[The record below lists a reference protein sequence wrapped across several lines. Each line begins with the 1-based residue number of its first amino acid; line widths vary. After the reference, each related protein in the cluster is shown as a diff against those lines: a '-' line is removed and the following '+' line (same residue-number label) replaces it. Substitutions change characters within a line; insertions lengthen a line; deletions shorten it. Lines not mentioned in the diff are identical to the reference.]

1 MLLSA
6 FDFNALKDM
15 LNPYGYIFAIVAAV
29 LLFILII
36 VVIASAVKAGRLKRE
51 NAKLRERAES
61 DERKLADIA
70 RALPTDLAPARQEE
84 RTEKQAI
91 AQESAIAEAEPE
103 KQPEEIKEEPAAAE
117 QEEPQSDEET
127 PSAIEEEP
135 DEESEAVREEEA
147 AEEEPTAPIKE
158 KVIEEKRPVSKSSA
172 SKSSAAAKS
181 AATRAAIAKS
191 TTPPEADQNK
201 YTVKYDRAK
210 GNWIVVKN
218 GNSRPTR
225 RVATKAEALAIAK
238 ELADASGATLSVHK
252 KDGKFQKQ

>member
-29 LLFILII
+29 LLLILII

-70 RALPTDLAPARQEE
+70 RALPTDPAPARQEE

-91 AQESAIAEAEPE
+91 AQESAIAETEPE

-127 PSAIEEEP
+127 PSAI
-135 DEESEAVREEEA
+135 
-147 AEEEPTAPIKE
+147 
-158 KVIEEKRPVSKSSA
+158 
-172 SKSSAAAKS
+172 
-181 AATRAAIAKS
+181 
-191 TTPPEADQNK
+191 
-201 YTVKYDRAK
+201 
-210 GNWIVVKN
+210 
-218 GNSRPTR
+218 
-225 RVATKAEALAIAK
+225 
-238 ELADASGATLSVHK
+238 
-252 KDGKFQKQ
+252 DGSF